1 MNEEYLWDKSGEPD
15 PTVQQLEEILG
26 TLRYQPRPLEIPGD
40 LRVAGRRSY
49 FPMLAMAA
57 TIALALLAGGLWL
70 LIKTPGVNQHS
81 HAKNTMETG
90 TAPAPPVL
98 ANNKGPSEGSRET
111 IGGPPHP
118 RLKARVV
125 ATNLKRPRQASG
137 TPLEVA
143 ELAEALAAKQQLM
156 VALRLASEKLN
167 LAQKRTQNSSSPNLI
182 RNQHKLG

>member
-40 LRVAGRRSY
+40 LRVAARRSY
-49 FPMLAMAA
+49 FPMLAIAA

-81 HAKNTMETG
+81 NAKNTVETG
-90 TAPAPPVL
+90 TAPAPPVQ
-98 ANNKGPSEGSRET
+98 ASNKGPREGSRET
-111 IGGPPHP
+111 IGPPHH
-118 RLKARVV
+118 RLKAGLV
-125 ATNLKRPRQASG
+125 ATNLKRTRKASG
-137 TPLEVA
+137 TPLEDA

-156 VALRLASEKLN
+156 VALRLASEKFN
-167 LAQKRTQNSSSPNLI
+167 LAQKRTQNSSPLNLI